1 MKQHSMTRRV
11 VTLVLVV
18 ELMAALLVTGFVSV
32 YERHSHL
39 RSFDVALRGRAD
51 TVMGAVSEGPD
62 DRTEGLALDTADLSL
77 PDTDVYAVREEG
89 GAILGKSASWSSDR
103 RFADADIWHGPDGML
118 MLRSGGEEY
127 RAVRLHRVRV
137 VDPGAENVRHMVV
150 VIYGSPVRRVW
161 HEVWESVRVLALA
174 NVALVL
180 ASALLVPT
188 IVRRSTRP
196 LTLLAQQAALISTAH
211 WRFVPGEEV
220 RNVEEL
226 RPLAEALEALIHRLE
241 RSFAQQQQ
249 FLSDGAHE
257 LKTSIAVV
265 KSSVQL
271 LGMRLRTPEEYAE
284 GLERCYVDCLRMEE
298 LAQKM
303 LLLARVEDVAEG
315 SNEHGATLL
324 AAGIHSAIE
333 ELGPVAE
340 MRGVGFV
347 FPREAGCQEALEGAI
362 SGDMWRSLIVNLLMN
377 AVQHSP
383 RHGAVTVSITKRAD
397 RAEFVVQDQGSGV
410 AAEALPYIFDRFYRG
425 DASRS
430 RETGGTG
437 LGLAICKAIV
447 ERVKGRIEIG
457 RGEEGGTRVMVE
469 VPLTG
474 RSVDIGEVGS
484 PERTTIL

>member
-1 MKQHSMTRRV
+1 MTRRV

-18 ELMAALLVTGFVSV
+18 ELLAALIVTAFVYV

-51 TVMGAVSEGPD
+51 TVMGAVGEGPD
-62 DRTEGLALDTADLSL
+62 DRTEGVALDTADLSL
-77 PDTDVYAVREEG
+77 PDSDVYAVREEG
-89 GAILGKSASWSSDR
+89 GGVLGRSANWSGDWPATDGALWQGRDGVLVLR
-103 RFADADIWHGPDGML
+103 RGQ
-118 MLRSGGEEY
+118 EEY

-150 VIYGSPVRRVW
+150 VIYGSPVRRLW

-174 NVALVL
+174 NIGLVL
-180 ASALLVPT
+180 ASALVVPT

-196 LTLLAQQAALISTAH
+196 LTLLAQEAALISTAR
-211 WRFVPGEEV
+211 WRFAPGEEV
-220 RNVEEL
+220 RSVEEL
-226 RPLAEALEALIHRLE
+226 RPLAEALEELIHRLE

-257 LKTSIAVV
+257 LKTSVAVV

-284 GLERCYVDCLRMEE
+284 GLERCYVDCLRMED

-303 LLLARVEDVAEG
+303 LLLARVEDVGVASHERDA
-315 SNEHGATLL
+315 SPL
-324 AAGIHSAIE
+324 ASGIVAAVE
-333 ELGPVAE
+333 ELRPVAE
-340 MRGVGFV
+340 MRGVV
-347 FPREAGCQEALEGAI
+347 LEFPKQVDDKQPIEGAI
-362 SGDMWRSLIVNLLMN
+362 SGEMWRSLIVNLLMN
-377 AVQHSP
+377 AIQHSP
-383 RHGAVTVSITKRAD
+383 RRGLITVSLTEQGDMAQCVIKD
-397 RAEFVVQDQGSGV
+397 EGSGI
-410 AAEALPYIFDRFYRG
+410 ADDALPHIFDRFYRG

-447 ERVKGRIEIG
+447 EGVQGRIEIG
-457 RGEEGGTRVMVE
+457 RAVTGGTQVTLGI
-469 VPLTG
+469 PLAN
-474 RSVDIGEVGS
+474 RSVHAVEIA
-484 PERTTIL
+484 ERQTD